1 MSGQPSAASMPG
13 GFAGEPLLMQVFPDA
28 LQLVQRALPAG
39 CFTVG
44 DPGNHLTIGIVIH
57 PEECLARFDGP
68 DEAFRVRCHTK
79 LPYTLGRSTVAHWI
93 SFSS

>member
-1 MSGQPSAASMPG
+1 
-13 GFAGEPLLMQVFPDA
+13 
-28 LQLVQRALPAG
+28 
-39 CFTVG
+39 
-44 DPGNHLTIGIVIH
+44 IVIH

-93 SFSS
+93 SFFNSWPHVLEESPREKIFIGNG